1 MGKTHHKSDKSRHK
15 RSKYRKF
22 CRSPSSDSSRS
33 RSRSS
38 SICSVSSNSTSTI
51 IIRDARRDRILKPN
65 NDQRFPLNHVEVNY
79 GNPQP
84 SCSNQRDFT
93 VYVDDNNL
101 QTNYENPRPSCS
113 NENPRRDFT
122 GSIDNN
128 NPSQILPSSYLEM
141 GLKKK
146 NISSKFIGLISNQIK
161 STGQLCL
168 EIWSEYCQKKGID
181 MYDPNLNEILEFFYE
196 KNSERAQWEV
206 LEKLK
211 KILPCIIKTD
221 ICNNTLIEFFFEA
234 LKNERP
240 KLEKV
245 PTSLFRKISQLQKDN
260 NYWLNVF
267 KQKDEIG
274 TIVVVTKFNE
284 VVNII
289 TEQDFETLL
298 IQTALNM

>member
-1 MGKTHHKSDKSRHK
+1 MS
-15 RSKYRKF
+15 
-22 CRSPSSDSSRS
+22 
-33 RSRSS
+33 
-38 SICSVSSNSTSTI
+38 SVSSSSSTI
-51 IIRDARRDRILKPN
+51 IIREVRRDRISKPN
-65 NDQRFPLNHVEVNY
+65 NDQRCPMNHVEVNY

-84 SCSNQRDFT
+84 SCSNQRDFP
-93 VYVDDNNL
+93 VYVDENNL

-128 NPSQILPSSYLEM
+128 NLSQVVPSSYLEI

-168 EIWSEYCQKKGID
+168 EIWSEYCQRKGID

-196 KNSERAQWEV
+196 KNSERMQWEV

-211 KILPCIIKTD
+211 KILACIIKTD
-221 ICNNTLIEFFFEA
+221 ICNNPLIEFFFEA

-245 PTSLFRKISQLQKDN
+245 PAN
-260 NYWLNVF
+260 
-267 KQKDEIG
+267 EIG
-274 TIVVVTKFNE
+274 TIVVVTKFNQ
-284 VVNII
+284 VVNVI
-289 TEQDFETLL
+289 TEQDFEALL
-298 IQTALNM
+298 IQTALNL